1 MKAAAPPRRVVHL
14 VRDPQALILSAWRAT
29 PAAEAEPKI
38 FARRAALANGSRRLL
53 DGLLQGVELMA
64 LVGLVWM
71 VLSALPLLRLGRAE
85 AAQVAPSAALAAAS
99 PLDAP
104 QRESGGAA
112 VAAAAQNRATAAQ
125 NRATAAQNRATA
137 AQTPPFAGRSPLELP
152 GGRLPRIDAVTSA
165 PGLALSPLPLDASA
179 EPEASVGAD
188 AAPAPST
195 PLATRLQVPAIQ
207 VDAPIVQ
214 GDGWE
219 QLKQGVGQHL
229 GTGAPGTPG
238 NVVLSAHNDVYGK
251 IFRHLN
257 QLQIGDEILLFNGV
271 TTFRYLVDW
280 KKIVRPGRVDLMQP
294 TDYPSVTLISC
305 YPYGVDTHRI
315 VVTARLIVNTDANP

>member
-14 VRDPQALILSAWRAT
+14 VRDPQALNLSAWRAA
-29 PAAEAEPKI
+29 PAAGAEPKT

-71 VLSALPLLRLGRAE
+71 ILSALPLLRLGRAE
-85 AAQVAPSAALAAAS
+85 AVQVAPSAAPAVAR
-99 PLDAP
+99 PPDAP

-125 NRATAAQNRATA
+125 NRATAAQ
-137 AQTPPFAGRSPLELP
+137 TPPFAGHSPLELP
-152 GGRLPRIDAVTSA
+152 GGRLPRMDAVTSA
-165 PGLALSPLPLDASA
+165 PGLALAPLPLDASA